1 MNTIKM
7 SELTWPEIKEAIESG
22 YTTVVVGSG
31 SSEQHGPH
39 LPEKTDAFLGEAVAH
54 EVALRLGKALL
65 GPMITLGCSDHH
77 LAFAGTVSL
86 KKETFKAILFDYV
99 ASLVRHGFKTILFVP
114 FHGGN
119 YGVTREAID
128 VMKKQYPSIQLAG
141 ATDILKMSATI
152 NDHAGE
158 GETSIFLSVDPSAVR
173 TQALT
178 KGFLGTVGK
187 KELDTIFSQGMPAL
201 TVNGILGDATQATA
215 EKGKIYFNKLVVLAL
230 EEIQAELSGESH
242 A

>member
-1 MNTIKM
+1 M

-65 GPMITLGCSDHH
+65 GPMITLGCSEHH

-86 KKETFKAILFDYV
+86 KKETFKAVLFDYV
-99 ASLVRHGFKTILFVP
+99 ASLVHHGFKTIVFAP

-119 YGVTREAID
+119 FAVTREAIEEL
-128 VMKKQYPSIQLAG
+128 KKKYPAVRLAG
-141 ATDILKMSATI
+141 ATNLDELIATMG
-152 NDHAGE
+152 DHAGE
-158 GETSIFLSVDPSAVR
+158 SETSTFLFLDKESVRKDR
-173 TQALT
+173 LD
-178 KGFLGTVGK
+178 KGYPGEIGN
-187 KELDTIFSQGMPAL
+187 KELDIIFSKGLAAL
-201 TVNGILGDATQATA
+201 TSNGILGDATQATA
-215 EKGKIYFNKLVVLAL
+215 EKGKNYFEKNVILVMK
-230 EEIQAELSGESH
+230 EIRAELSGDHH